1 MKALV
6 EWIPWSGNRE
16 ADSPANG
23 VFDSFDPALGVPCG
37 LEDIHPD
44 VLPQAPRMDR
54 AAEVEVMA
62 SKSAKVIAA
71 RAQTQH
77 EKT

>member
-23 VFDSFDPALGVPCG
+23 VFESFDPPCR

-44 VLPQAPRMDR
+44 VLPEAPRMDR
-54 AAEVEVMA
+54 AAEAEVMA
-62 SKSAKVIAA
+62 SKSAKVTAA